1 MNSHTPGLGVLFGL
15 VALCILLGA
24 NLTQVISTHGSLQQ
38 VLQRQKDGE
47 PTIAKIDSQL
57 DALASGTQRLAA
69 DGNANAAKIIATLA
83 ENGIQVKSA
92 H

>member
-1 MNSHTPGLGVLFGL
+1 MNGQTPGLGVLLGL

-24 NLTQVISTHGSLQQ
+24 NLAQVVATHSSLQQ
-38 VLQRQKDGE
+38 VLVHQKENE
-47 PTIAKIDSQL
+47 PTIAKIDAQL

-69 DGNANAAKIIATLA
+69 GGNANAAKIIAALA
-83 ENGIQVKSA
+83 ENGIQVKA

>member
-1 MNSHTPGLGVLFGL
+1 MLLGL

-24 NLTQVISTHGSLQQ
+24 NLTQVFATHSSLEQ
-38 VLQRQKDGE
+38 VIQRQKEGE
-47 PTIAKIDSQL
+47 PTIAKVDAQL

-69 DGNANAAKIIATLA
+69 GGNANAAKIITALA
-83 ENGIQVKSA
+83 ENGIQVKSS